1 MPMVKVLSINKDD
14 FKENQAKKQDK
25 CIIAFRKLKGY
36 RDKEDWSQGPILVY
50 KNIMLITD
58 IIIIL
63 IFLKPGELEG
73 EEVKKA
79 VGEAVH
85 SKP

>member
-1 MPMVKVLSINKDD
+1 MTSKKIRQRNRINILLRL
-14 FKENQAKKQDK
+14 E
-25 CIIAFRKLKGY
+25 KLKGY

-63 IFLKPGELEG
+63 IFF
-73 EEVKKA
+73 
-79 VGEAVH
+79 
-85 SKP
+85 